1 MGELAGY
8 RPAELGSDPD
18 YGDYAFDGA
27 GTCHG
32 AHLSVEALGGD
43 PILRGGLD
51 GDVSYITPLA
61 KKRPMPPFSLS
72 MRKGDRKR
80 ELGLSQL
87 EICVA
92 FPHKIDMD
100 SLGSSH
106 FHVICYREAKMIGE
120 FGIL

>member
-1 MGELAGY
+1 MEM
-8 RPAELGSDPD
+8 
-18 YGDYAFDGA
+18 
-27 GTCHG
+27 
-32 AHLSVEALGGD
+32 
-43 PILRGGLD
+43 
-51 GDVSYITPLA
+51 SYITPLA
-61 KKRPMPPFSLS
+61 KKRPMPPFSLP

-80 ELGLSQL
+80 ELGLGLSQL

-106 FHVICYREAKMIGE
+106 FHVICYREAKMMGE